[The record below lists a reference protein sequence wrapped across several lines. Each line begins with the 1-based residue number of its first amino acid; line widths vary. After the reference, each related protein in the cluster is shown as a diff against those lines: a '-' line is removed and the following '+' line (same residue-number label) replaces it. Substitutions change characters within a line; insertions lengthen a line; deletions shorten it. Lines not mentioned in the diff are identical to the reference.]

1 MSLVFYHEQLAID
14 SLAGLVTYLTVDSL
28 AGLVTYL
35 TIQPLRFL
43 LRVGF
48 VER

>member
-1 MSLVFYHEQLAID
+1 MSLVFYEQLAID